1 MRATILTV
9 LVALLAGCTSAYWDR
24 PGATLPVLARE
35 SEGCYRDAVDME
47 APAALPG
54 PSGGPRLLPRSTP
67 PPKLWARAPR
77 QASLEH
83 FDEQMRYE
91 RCMVARGWVP
101 GPTAVP
107 TR

>member
-9 LVALLAGCTSAYWDR
+9 LVGLLAGCTNAYWDR

-35 SEGCYRDAVDME
+35 SGGCYRDAVDME
-47 APAALPG
+47 APAAWPG
-54 PSGGPRLLPRSTP
+54 PSGGPQLLPRSTP

-77 QASLEH
+77 DAALEH
-83 FDEQMRYE
+83 FGEQMRYE
-91 RCMVARGWVP
+91 RCMVARGWVK